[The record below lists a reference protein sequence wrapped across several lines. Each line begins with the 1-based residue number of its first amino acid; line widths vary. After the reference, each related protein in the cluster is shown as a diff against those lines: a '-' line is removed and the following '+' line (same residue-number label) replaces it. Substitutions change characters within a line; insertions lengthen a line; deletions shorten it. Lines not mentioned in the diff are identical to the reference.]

1 MFNFKTLA
9 FLFTNLEVQSPM
21 QDPQHPV
28 QKYSFIKFHETIKK
42 KKRKQETLLSV
53 TSACFPWRQKEK
65 KPLYDKDD
73 SYSFA

>member
-1 MFNFKTLA
+1 MEYPVFYIIFAQFFFFSINQMFNFKTLA

-42 KKRKQETLLSV
+42 KK
-53 TSACFPWRQKEK
+53 K
-65 KPLYDKDD
+65 KTVNTT
-73 SYSFA
+73 